1 MCSDKLEM
9 STSKLVRV
17 PDISSHEI
25 LVKQSVKSENA
36 NGKMWSPFFLANDE
50 FLTRSLNSDKVVIT
64 SSPLLTVS

>member
-1 MCSDKLEM
+1 MCSDKREM

-36 NGKMWSPFFLANDE
+36 NGKMWSPFFLDE